1 MHMYKQIVSLQY
13 QNQHDWERVRKEH
26 INVSRIIKQ
35 LKELL
40 YQMETLRAQVLDVDI
55 DKFDKLTTHARTSI
69 MRAIEEYLGKKLN
82 TIYNI
87 LS

>member
-1 MHMYKQIVSLQY
+1 M
-13 QNQHDWERVRKEH
+13 RKEH

-55 DKFDKLTTHARTSI
+55 EKFDKLTTHARTSI
-69 MRAIEEYLGKKLN
+69 MCTIEEYLGKRHN
-82 TIYNI
+82 IMYNI
-87 LS
+87 LLN